1 MEVIPHQAVRK
12 HPPAIPARNLAEDL
26 EEPLPIPIIPKYQ
39 GTLVPARDDMEDTTG
54 MLDPRRTHHQP
65 SVSPEWATI

>member
-12 HPPAIPARNLAEDL
+12 HPPAIPARNLSEDL
-26 EEPLPIPIIPKYQ
+26 EEPLPIVPKHERP
-39 GTLVPARDDMEDTTG
+39 LVPTRNDMKDTTSL
-54 MLDPRRTHHQP
+54 LDPRRTHHQP